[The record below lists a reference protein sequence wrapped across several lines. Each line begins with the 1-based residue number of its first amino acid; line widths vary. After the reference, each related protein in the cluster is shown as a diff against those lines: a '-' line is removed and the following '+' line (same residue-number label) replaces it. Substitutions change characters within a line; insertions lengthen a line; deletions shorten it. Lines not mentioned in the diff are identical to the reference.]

1 MADRPRPRAA
11 KVAVITFGTVL
22 LLPIVMYL
30 VLLAAEAYSAHQ
42 ASVALTRL
50 ESLKIGDPVSSYD
63 RAVSDFAQNDG
74 SQVLIAGAFRL
85 AEPALAR
92 IWSSDQALG
101 NELRYLFDQSGLR
114 FWQLRASS
122 SSKDGKLTRVSLGLM
137 VVGRSEMLGSGWT
150 LVPKITNFHGWTPQ
164 SDVDRRILA
173 SWFHITSNPVG
184 QGYRFEIS
192 SDATPQE
199 LYARRINRKCL
210 LSFRGC
216 ENVCELMPNL
226 LTILRQRN
234 NLWRDST
241 EVQSLPRGAK
251 YGF

>member
-63 RAVSDFAQNDG
+63 RAVSDFAQSYG

-85 AEPALAR
+85 ADPALAR
-92 IWSSDQALG
+92 IWASDQALG
-101 NELRYLFDQSGLR
+101 NEIRYLFDRSGLR

-122 SSKDGKLTRVSLGLM
+122 SSQDGKLTRVSLGLM

-150 LVPKITNFHGWTPQ
+150 LVPEITNFHGWTPQ
-164 SDVDRRILA
+164 VTLTDEFLRAGSTLPATLLAKAIVWNSQAMRHHKSSRRDKSIEPA
-173 SWFHITSNPVG
+173 C
-184 QGYRFEIS
+184 
-192 SDATPQE
+192 
-199 LYARRINRKCL
+199 CL
-210 LSFRGC
+210 C
-216 ENVCELMPNL
+216 
-226 LTILRQRN
+226 TA
-234 NLWRDST
+234 
-241 EVQSLPRGAK
+241 AK
-251 YGF
+251 MYVN